1 MLDHDTVLMQEAVD
15 ALLIKPHGTYVDC
28 TYGRGG
34 HSQTIADKM
43 GSDSRLLVIDKDP
56 DAILDAKRRFSQDDR
71 VTIVHGSFGR
81 KRRLDAAVPT
91 FRP

>member
-43 GSDSRLLVIDKDP
+43 GSDSRLLVIDKD
-56 DAILDAKRRFSQDDR
+56 
-71 VTIVHGSFGR
+71 
-81 KRRLDAAVPT
+81 
-91 FRP
+91 